1 MLYQPTG
8 ANHTDIMTAKLKE
21 GDLAPDF
28 DLPDQDGQV
37 VSSKDLRGKK
47 ALVLYFYPKDFTKVC
62 TMEAVAF
69 RQMHEQFQAAGAEVI
84 GVSSDDVRTH
94 QEFAQEHELSFRLLS
109 DEKELLRK
117 AFGAFGIG
125 GTPARTTY
133 VIDRDWRIRLIYN
146 SPLRSKEH
154 AEEAMRAIK
163 AL

>member
-1 MLYQPTG
+1 
-8 ANHTDIMTAKLKE
+8 
-21 GDLAPDF
+21 
-28 DLPDQDGQV
+28 
-37 VSSKDLRGKK
+37 
-47 ALVLYFYPKDFTKVC
+47 
-62 TMEAVAF
+62 
-69 RQMHEQFQAAGAEVI
+69 MHEQFQTAGAEVI

-94 QEFAQEHELSFRLLS
+94 QEFAQEHELTFRLLS
-109 DEKELLRK
+109 DEKEELRK

-133 VIDRDWRIRLIYN
+133 VIDRDWKIRLIYN